1 MSIFIQSKEH
11 KTMADLDFNPIHPRY
26 LPINKK
32 NIFKNLNAIGV
43 LAAFLDF
50 LVVYSLQLAE
60 SDFLVW
66 PRFYRVYSLDI
77 VLIGG

>member
-1 MSIFIQSKEH
+1 
-11 KTMADLDFNPIHPRY
+11 MAELDFNLIHPRFHSRY
-26 LPINKK
+26 LRTPKK

-66 PRFYRVYSLDI
+66 PRFYRIYSLDI
-77 VLIGG
+77 VLIKG